1 MLSCVQDLYVEYAV
15 WMFFANLV
23 LHDSL
28 GYSADM
34 NGETLFVV
42 LDNVR
47 SAHNVGAI
55 FRTADGAGVSRIFL
69 VGVTPQPLDRF
80 GRIMPEIAKTSLGA
94 TETVAWEYCADAD
107 VCLVRLREERA
118 RIVAV
123 EQDVRAVPY
132 TESAPPQSGGA
143 LVPTAYIFGNE
154 VDGVSDTFLD
164 AADSIVQIPML
175 GTKESLNVATT
186 AGIILFQHRAAEV
199 RTQ

>member
-1 MLSCVQDLYVEYAV
+1 MIRSGIVAG
-15 WMFFANLV
+15 M
-23 LHDSL
+23 SK
-28 GYSADM
+28 
-34 NGETLFVV
+34 ETLFVV

-107 VCLVRLREERA
+107 ACLARLHEEGVQ
-118 RIVAV
+118 IVAV
-123 EQDVRAVPY
+123 EQDARAVPY
-132 TESAPPQSGGA
+132 TDALPLGGGA
-143 LVPTAYIFGNE
+143 QAPTAYIFGNE
-154 VDGVSDTFLD
+154 VDGVSREFLD
-164 AADSIVQIPML
+164 AAEMIVQIPML

-186 AGIILFQHRAAEV
+186 AGIILFQHRAHGYAQG
-199 RTQ
+199 TPAD